1 MKQVKIT
8 QDDISVPSESAQSY
22 IVEMLEELSEMAQNS
37 GLKELSSLLKATAA
51 ASQVDIHS
59 EAEA

>member
-51 ASQVDIHS
+51 ASQIDIHS
-59 EAEA
+59 EADA

>member
-59 EAEA
+59 EADA